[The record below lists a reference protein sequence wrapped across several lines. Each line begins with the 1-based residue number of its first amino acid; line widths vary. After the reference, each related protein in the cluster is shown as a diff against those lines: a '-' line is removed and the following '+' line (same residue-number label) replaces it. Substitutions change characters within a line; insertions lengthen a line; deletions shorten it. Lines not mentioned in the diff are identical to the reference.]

1 MFLQISATERCG
13 SPSAT
18 TTNTTSK
25 PSPPSPSTLNAN
37 KRIRVTSS
45 EGKNA
50 NLTLTPSATFTDLQI
65 MIEQE
70 LGIPPLEQ
78 KLRWGFPPKELCP
91 SEDPSSPL
99 ALSHGERVSV
109 ERIAS
114 VTSNES
120 PERSPKT
127 KPREGM

>member
-1 MFLQISATERCG
+1 
-13 SPSAT
+13 
-18 TTNTTSK
+18 
-25 PSPPSPSTLNAN
+25 
-37 KRIRVTSS
+37 
-45 EGKNA
+45 
-50 NLTLTPSATFTDLQI
+50 

-70 LGIPPLEQ
+70 LGIPPLQQ

-109 ERIAS
+109 EKIAP